1 MSTNETKREKF
12 IRLAENRTQSVLKG
26 IDLLANLANP
36 NAYEYTKE
44 DLDKVV
50 NAIKDATIDLEMT
63 FGLAAAKKQQKFK
76 L

>member
-50 NAIKDATIDLEMT
+50 NAIKDATLDLEMT